1 MEARSR
7 EDGGA
12 RDPRLLRD
20 LLERSC
26 ALSRQH
32 RVPTVV
38 VGVAGREGELL
49 VPELFRFLESSLRVE
64 DAIFRLTRERA
75 VLFLADV
82 DEAGARRVVERL
94 VRGFEQYFPSARS
107 PVLHLGFYELPP
119 SCGEVRL
126 KDVLP
131 TVFPAAD

>member
-1 MEARSR
+1 VEVRQPEEGA
-7 EDGGA
+7 A

-32 RVPTVV
+32 QVPTVV
-38 VGVAGREGELL
+38 VGMAGPEGELL
-49 VPELFRFLESSLRVE
+49 LPDLFRFLEGSLRVE

-82 DEAGARRVVERL
+82 DEAGARRVVDRL
-94 VRGFEQYFPSARS
+94 VRGFEEHFPSAR
-107 PVLHLGFYELPP
+107 PPDLQLGFYEVPP
-119 SCGEVRL
+119 SCGELRL

-131 TVFPAAD
+131 VVFPAAD

>member
-1 MEARSR
+1 MEARLPD
-7 EDGGA
+7 DGGA
-12 RDPRLLRD
+12 PDPRVLRE

-38 VGVAGREGELL
+38 VGVAGPEGELL
-49 VPELFRFLESSLRVE
+49 VPELFRFLEGSLRVE

-82 DEAGARRVVERL
+82 DEAGARRVVDRL
-94 VRGFEQYFPSARS
+94 VRGFEEHFPSAR
-107 PVLHLGFYELPP
+107 PPELQLGFYEVPP
-119 SCGEVRL
+119 ACGELRL

-131 TVFPAAD
+131 AVFPAAD